1 MNEYKFLQ
9 GPIHNVRQVLEANP
23 DSNPMLF
30 TEMLELAS
38 LHDELGN
45 HWRQIS
51 RWIRY
56 EQTVEG
62 DGTRFSKPHIT
73 LLSMVSLI
81 QLKNCL
87 RKGVII
93 LDARLNSFA
102 DVADTM
108 CAAWV
113 ERGFLN
119 DETAFAVKEVLNSS
133 KLHLI
138 DGRMRRADE
147 RRRDDKV
154 DLRQDA
160 NDRKDKDREDLEVSI
175 L

>member
-1 MNEYKFLQ
+1 
-9 GPIHNVRQVLEANP
+9 
-23 DSNPMLF
+23 MLV
-30 TEMLELAS
+30 
-38 LHDELGN
+38 
-45 HWRQIS
+45 IIIY

-102 DVADTM
+102 DVAGI
-108 CAAWV
+108 V
-113 ERGFLN
+113 
-119 DETAFAVKEVLNSS
+119 
-133 KLHLI
+133 
-138 DGRMRRADE
+138 
-147 RRRDDKV
+147 
-154 DLRQDA
+154 
-160 NDRKDKDREDLEVSI
+160 
-175 L
+175 